1 MQHADALFSSVGVLN
16 KTTISQLVEIA
27 LRLTKDGEKVSI
39 GELLFVHG
47 IHVRLSVLTMK
58 NAIRNT
64 ICFVKER
71 K

>member
-39 GELLFVHG
+39 SELLFIMVSMSG
-47 IHVRLSVLTMK
+47 SVLTMK